1 MSFRKFEIIFFICFL
16 FCSFEIYSQRDSKNT
31 SETLRFKQL
40 REELPT
46 PTESRLATGAPGP
59 KYWQNCADYNIDITV
74 DDINQLVTG
83 KESITYHN
91 LSPHTLTYLWVQ
103 LDQNIFASDSRAK
116 LMSNAPDY
124 QNITIE
130 QLADKLAI
138 PPNLGYK
145 IEVVQDSK
153 GKVLKKTIYDTMMR
167 IDLPTAL
174 SSGQDFVFSIHWNFK
189 INDGKKGGRCGY
201 EFFESDGN
209 YIYELAQWFP
219 RMCVYDDVNGW
230 QHKSYL
236 GRGEFALEFG
246 DYTVNIT
253 VPNDHIVAATGS
265 LTNPDK
271 VLTTKQLERYNQAK
285 NAEKPIFIVT
295 PEEATENQQSKPNG
309 TKTWRFFAKNVRD
322 FAFAT
327 SRKFVWDAAS
337 VKIAGNSTL
346 AMSFYPK
353 EGMPLWDKYSTH
365 TIIHTLKVYSRYSL
379 DYPYPVAIS
388 VNGPVYGMEYPM
400 ICFNGPRPEKDKTYS
415 KATKYALISV
425 IIHEVGHNF
434 FPMIIS
440 SDERQWTW
448 LDEGLNSF
456 IQFLTEREFEP
467 NYPSRRGFPS
477 SVVPYMSGGGLEP
490 IMTNSESISQ
500 FGNNAYLKPAVGL
513 NILRETIMGRE
524 LFDYAFKEYC
534 QRWKFKHPEPADFF
548 RTLEDASGV
557 DLDWFWR
564 GWFFETD
571 PVDIGIQS
579 VICWKL
585 NPSDPNI
592 TKTLAKQQYEKT
604 SQNLTNIKNDTLIK
618 QYYISDK
625 PELKDFYNQY
635 DEYAVTNREIE
646 AYRNYVNNL
655 SESQQKLLQ
664 SNQYFYV
671 LEFNNAG
678 GMLMPII
685 IQVTYKDGS
694 KEVFRFPV
702 ELWVKNT
709 ITCTKE
715 IISNQEIV
723 EFQLDPF
730 LETADIDT
738 SNNVFPRKP
747 EVSRFELF
755 RQQQRSGN
763 PMQYQTR

>member
-59 KYWQNCADYNIDITV
+59 KYWQNRADYSIDVTV

-83 KESITYHN
+83 KETITYHN
-91 LSPHTLTYLWVQ
+91 FSPHTLTYLWVQ

-153 GKVLKKTIYDTMMR
+153 GRVLKKTIYDTMMR

-174 SSGQDFVFSIHWNFK
+174 LSGQDFVFSIHWNFK

-253 VPNDHIVAATGS
+253 VPNDHIVAATGI

-571 PVDIGIQS
+571 PVNIGIQS
-579 VICWKL
+579 VTCWKL

-709 ITCTKE
+709 VTCTKE
-715 IISNQEIV
+715 IISNQEII

-755 RQQQRSGN
+755 RQQQRGGN